1 MKHQTEL
8 NRSVTRP
15 DLTFYKIC
23 SAALSVF
30 MTHPAAKIN
39 AKLEICSL
47 VCNLTQKSGGFAKPI
62 TDLIVSEEAA
72 GFNMETLISTVVNIL
87 GKKV

>member
-1 MKHQTEL
+1 MRRQTEWKKVSDQTSFTFNKL
-8 NRSVTRP
+8 CSV
-15 DLTFYKIC
+15 
-23 SAALSVF
+23 ALSVF